1 MSSLCYC
8 LKRPIQAIKNEKK
21 GILFLYGS
29 LNGSYLGVLMFP
41 LLAVPEVP
49 GLVILPPPTALGEL
63 DAFVLLSG
71 PVVVSC

>member
-1 MSSLCYC
+1 ML
-8 LKRPIQAIKNEKK
+8 LFKAALQAIKNEKK
-21 GILFLYGS
+21 GILFLHGS
-29 LNGSYLGVLMFP
+29 LNSSYLGALMFP